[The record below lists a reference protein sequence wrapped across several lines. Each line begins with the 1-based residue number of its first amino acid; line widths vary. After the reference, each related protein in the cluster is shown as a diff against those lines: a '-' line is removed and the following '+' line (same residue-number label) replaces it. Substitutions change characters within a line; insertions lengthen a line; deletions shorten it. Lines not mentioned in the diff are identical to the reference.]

1 VKTPRITF
9 SDLAVADVLEQADW
23 YQTRADR
30 KLAQRWEKAVTS
42 TLLRIA
48 RVPHAGVP
56 CRFKAEELRGTRRL
70 PVAGFPMHL
79 VFYQFKEDEIR
90 VLRVVHGARD
100 LEALFSG

>member
-1 VKTPRITF
+1 MKTARIAF

-23 YQTRADR
+23 YQAQADL

-48 RVPHAGVP
+48 RFPLAGAP
-56 CRFKAEELRGTRRL
+56 SRFKADELRGTRRL

-79 VFYQFKEDEIR
+79 VFYQFEEDEIHI
-90 VLRVVHGARD
+90 LRVVHGARD
-100 LEALFSG
+100 LEALFSD

>member
-9 SDLAVADVLEQADW
+9 SDLAMADVLEQADW
-23 YQTRADR
+23 YQVRAGS

-48 RVPHAGVP
+48 RAPHAGAP
-56 CRFKAEELRGTRRL
+56 CRFREDQLRGTRRL
-70 PVAGFPMHL
+70 AIAGFPRHL
-79 VFYQFKEDEIR
+79 VFYQFREDEIR

-100 LEALFSG
+100 LEALFSD